1 MEKMLASKIVLEEIL
16 ILQQIYLAESTFV
29 SWLSILKLTW

>member
-1 MEKMLASKIVLEEIL
+1 MEKMLASKIVLEVIL

-29 SWLSILKLTW
+29 SWLGILKLTW

>member
-29 SWLSILKLTW
+29 SLLGILELTW